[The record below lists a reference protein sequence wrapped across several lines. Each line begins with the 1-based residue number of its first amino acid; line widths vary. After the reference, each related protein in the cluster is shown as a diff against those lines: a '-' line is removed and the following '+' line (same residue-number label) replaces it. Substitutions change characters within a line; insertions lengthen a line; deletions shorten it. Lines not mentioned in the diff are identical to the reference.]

1 MKIFGISVMTIA
13 LVVGAYYAGQKQLL
27 GAVPF

>member
-1 MKIFGISVMTIA
+1 MKIFGVSVLTIA
-13 LVVGAYYAGQKQLL
+13 LVFGAYYAGQKGLL